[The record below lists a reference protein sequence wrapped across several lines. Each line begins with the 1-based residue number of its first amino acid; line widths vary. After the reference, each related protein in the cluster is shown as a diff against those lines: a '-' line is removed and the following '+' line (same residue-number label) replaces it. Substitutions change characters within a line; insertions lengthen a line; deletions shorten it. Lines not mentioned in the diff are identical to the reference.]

1 MDLGLKDRVALVTAS
16 SKGLG
21 RAVAW
26 ALAREG
32 TKLVICSRNKEA
44 LEKTADDIFLGTGVS
59 VFPLAV
65 DLSEADQID
74 WLMEETL
81 DLFGRVDIL
90 VTNAGGP
97 RPGYFE
103 ALDETDWMQA
113 FQQNLMSVVRL
124 CCGVIPMMK
133 KQGWGR
139 IINLASVSVKQPID
153 NLFLSNT
160 IRPGVIG
167 LTKSLSQ
174 ELAEHNILVNA
185 VCPGFILTDRV
196 DQLLRAKSKQT
207 GQSME
212 ALKAERLLEI
222 PLGRIG
228 DPGELANMVAFLA
241 SERASYITGNTI
253 QVDGGM
259 VKGIM

>member
-16 SKGLG
+16 SKGIG

-32 TKLVICSRNKEA
+32 AKLVICSRNKA
-44 LEKTADDIFLGTGVS
+44 VLEQTADDIFLGTGVS

-65 DLSEADQID
+65 DLASLEGID

-97 RPGYFE
+97 RPGHFE
-103 ALDETDWMQA
+103 MIEEADWMHAVQL
-113 FQQNLMSVVRL
+113 NLMSVVRL
-124 CCGVIPMMK
+124 CRAVIPSMK
-133 KQGWGR
+133 KQRWGR

-153 NLFLSNT
+153 NLLLSNT
-160 IRPGVIG
+160 LRPGVVG

-174 ELAEHNILVNA
+174 ELAEFNILVNA

-196 DQLLRAKSKQT
+196 EELLAARSKQS
-207 GQSME
+207 GESME
-212 ALKAERLLEI
+212 TLKAQRLADI

-228 DPGELANMVAFLA
+228 DPGELANLVAFLA
-241 SERASYITGNTI
+241 SDRASYITGTTI
-253 QVDGGM
+253 PVDGGM
-259 VKGIM
+259 VKGLM